1 MNKKI
6 EIIKESTMKMPT
18 NKLAAPKLISNNF
31 ERDHGDPGYVFSS
44 YDEIISD
51 PQITTIRL
59 ILKSYDPILL
69 NNSCHQLIE
78 SIKSNGDIIK
88 GPVPLPTKRR
98 IYCVLR
104 SPHVNKDSR
113 EHFEIRTH
121 KRLIDL
127 HLRSESS
134 LRKMK
139 ELDLPSGVYLMRK
152 K

>member
-1 MNKKI
+1 
-6 EIIKESTMKMPT
+6 MKMPT
-18 NKLAAPKLISNNF
+18 LILGGPSGLV
-31 ERDHGDPGYVFSS
+31 ERRP
-44 YDEIISD
+44 D
-51 PQITTIRL
+51 PQVIRL

-69 NNSCHQLIE
+69 DSSCHQLIE
-78 SIKSNGDIIK
+78 SIKSNGDTIK

-104 SPHVNKDSR
+104 SPHINKDSR

-127 HLRSESS
+127 HLMSENS
-134 LRKMK
+134 LRKMR